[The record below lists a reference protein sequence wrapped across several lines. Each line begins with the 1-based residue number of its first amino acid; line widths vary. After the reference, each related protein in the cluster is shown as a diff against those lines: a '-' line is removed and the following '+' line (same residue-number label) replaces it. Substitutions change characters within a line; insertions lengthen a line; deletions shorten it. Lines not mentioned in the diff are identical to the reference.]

1 MRSQNLDIVALF
13 NQGLEEHNAGNLGAA
28 KKMYHEIL
36 SIQPDH
42 CEANHN
48 IGIVLVA
55 VNELDKALEFFK
67 FALTTSPNVSLFWA
81 NYIDTLAKLERIVE
95 AKALIKAAKNSGMSC
110 ENIEAI
116 SHRLDT
122 ENQEPL
128 AKDTLEI
135 DEFITQQ
142 KFDDAIEA
150 CLNLLETYPSSG
162 ILNITLGK
170 CYFELGQMEFAKS
183 NFIKATEY
191 SPLWNI
197 GFIMLGQ
204 VYSLQGDLDEAINSY
219 KKALKIK
226 PDCAETYYN
235 MGNALKHK
243 GNFEAAIESY
253 QQALRIKPDYADAYN
268 NMGSALNSRGDI
280 DGAIQSYKQALGIK
294 PDYAHTYYNMG
305 NALMNRGDLNSAV
318 ESYKKGLKTK
328 PDCAEAHNNIGIALK
343 DMDDLE
349 AAIKSY
355 KQALRIA
362 PDYADA
368 YKNMGSALNAKG
380 DIDGAIQSYKKAL
393 KIKPDYAEAY
403 TSMGNALKH
412 KGNFEA
418 AIESYQ
424 QALNINPE
432 TASALENMMK
442 FPTGTLSS
450 QTLNNLE
457 QKGLITFKTPNFSV
471 KSKFKKAN
479 LYRHQKETSLAFRLF
494 LEANTLKKETIKA
507 ELLLEQTRQ
516 NKTLEKIKGWSPH
529 SWKNKRSSIKKI
541 FILGPSRSGKTSLE
555 KLLCNSKLVH
565 PFYEYV
571 KGDGLLRT
579 KPPNKELQISDI
591 FYGDENKLKSNDY
604 RLITSTLPSLAHAL
618 TQLADSLSNS
628 YFVFVSRD
636 QMDLASN
643 IFISDYASQN
653 HYSYDPKAIM
663 AHIRWYDE
671 LWAIFSN
678 MLQNRATTVSF
689 DSIMKSPN
697 EVIVAMESFLSTDLL
712 IATNDINN
720 PSFLP
725 TNEFRNHFQNALE
738 TAQYM

>member
-1 MRSQNLDIVALF
+1 MEMRSKNFDIVALF
-13 NQGLEEHNAGNLGAA
+13 NQGLEEHNAGNLSAA

-55 VNELDKALEFFK
+55 ENELEKALEFFK
-67 FALTTSPNVSLFWA
+67 FALTASPNVSLFWA

-128 AKDTLEI
+128 AKDTREI
-135 DEFITQQ
+135 DEFIIQQ

-150 CLNLLETYPSSG
+150 CLSLLETYPRSG

-170 CYFELGQMEFAKS
+170 CYFELGQMELAKS
-183 NFIKATEY
+183 SFIKATEY

-197 GFIMLGQ
+197 SFVMLGQ
-204 VYSLQGDLDEAINSY
+204 VYSSQGDLDEAINSY
-219 KKALKIK
+219 KKSLKIK
-226 PDCAETYYN
+226 PGCAE
-235 MGNALKHK
+235 A
-243 GNFEAAIESY
+243 
-253 QQALRIKPDYADAYN
+253 
-268 NMGSALNSRGDI
+268 
-280 DGAIQSYKQALGIK
+280 
-294 PDYAHTYYNMG
+294 YYNMG
-305 NALMNRGDLNSAV
+305 NALMRKGDLNSAV
-318 ESYKKGLKTK
+318 ESYKKALKTK
-328 PDCAEAHNNIGIALK
+328 PDYAEALNNMGLALK

-355 KQALRIA
+355 KQALVIE
-362 PDYADA
+362 PDCAETYYNMGNALMSKGDLNSAVESYKKAHKIKPGYAETVNNMGTA
-368 YKNMGSALNAKG
+368 LKNMGDLEAAIKSYKKALGIKPDYVDACNNMGVALNAKG
-380 DIDGAIQSYKKAL
+380 DLDGAMQCYKKAL
-393 KIKPDYAEAY
+393 KIKPDCAEAY
-403 TSMGNALKH
+403 TKMGNALQG
-412 KGNFEA
+412 KGNLEA
-418 AIESYQ
+418 AIDSYQ

-432 TASALENMMK
+432 TANALENIMK
-442 FPTGTLSS
+442 VPTGTLPS

-457 QKGLITFKTPNFSV
+457 KKGLIPFKTPNVSI
-471 KSKFKKAN
+471 KSKFQKAN
-479 LYRHQKETSLAFRLF
+479 LHRHQKETDLAFKLF
-494 LEANTLKKETIKA
+494 LEANILKKETIKA

-565 PFYEYV
+565 PFYEYI
-571 KGDGLLRT
+571 KNDEFLRT
-579 KPPNKELQISDI
+579 KSPNKELEISDI

-604 RLITSTLPSLAHAL
+604 KLITSTLPSLAHAI
-618 TQLADSLSNS
+618 THLADSFSNS

-636 QMDLASN
+636 KMDLASN
-643 IFISDYASQN
+643 IFISDYVSGN

-671 LWAIFSN
+671 LWEIFSN
-678 MLQNRATTVSF
+678 MLQNRVTTVSF

-697 EVIVAMESFLSTDLL
+697 EIIVAMESFLSTDLL

-725 TNEFRNHFQNALE
+725 TNEFSNHFQNTLK
-738 TAQYM
+738 TA